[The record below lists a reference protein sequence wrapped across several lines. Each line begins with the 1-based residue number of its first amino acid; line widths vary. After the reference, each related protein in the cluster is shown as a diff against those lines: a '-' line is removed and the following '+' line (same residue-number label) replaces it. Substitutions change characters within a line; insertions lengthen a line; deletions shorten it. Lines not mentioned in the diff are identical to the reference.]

1 MAKFTVP
8 CRRSINLETPA
19 KNRIP
24 KFLYSQVTHYPNNQP
39 NNFITKNIP
48 KPKRNILNK
57 TYPHPNAPAAAPA
70 IAFSPLSPSFEEK

>member
-8 CRRSINLETPA
+8 CRQSINLEVPA

-24 KFLYSQVTHYPNNQP
+24 KFFYSHTHYPNNQP